1 MSKSEGWNRKNE
13 AEELDEEMAD
23 QEKIIFPTIENK
35 VMFI

>member
-1 MSKSEGWNRKNE
+1 MGKSEGWNRKNE

-23 QEKIIFPTIENK
+23 QKKNILPTIENK